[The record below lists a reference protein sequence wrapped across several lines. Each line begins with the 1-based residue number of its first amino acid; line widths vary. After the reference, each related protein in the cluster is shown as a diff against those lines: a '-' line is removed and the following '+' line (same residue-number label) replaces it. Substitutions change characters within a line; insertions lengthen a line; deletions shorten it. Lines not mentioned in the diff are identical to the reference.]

1 MSHAARPRPELP
13 ETLPILSRGKHLNPR
28 DGACVMELV
37 SVLAGERW
45 SDHPRCTHPALAE
58 LARLVNDAL
67 PEGEHV
73 ALGPIAADLVGLRPD
88 DVRVTPALVRL
99 CISAQSA
106 AGHDGWRSR
115 RLARQAERRIRAVDD
130 PLNPTWRHRAGEAVY
145 RQATARRAMIG
156 TVMYLAQ
163 GPRTRASHNL
173 RELLRRAVDLCAAF
187 QQAGP
192 QAPAEDLVAEFAA
205 PTPH

>member
-1 MSHAARPRPELP
+1 MPEVP

-67 PEGEHV
+67 PEGDHV
-73 ALGPIAADLVGLRPD
+73 LLGPVAADLVGLRPA

-106 AGHDGWRSR
+106 AGHEGWRSR
-115 RLARQAERRIRAVDD
+115 RLARQAEHRLAAVDD
-130 PLNPTWRHRAGEAVY
+130 PLDRGWRRRFGEAVY
-145 RQATARRAMIG
+145 RQTRARRAMIG

-163 GPRTRASHNL
+163 GPRGTASRNL
-173 RELLRRAVDLCAAF
+173 RDLLRRAVDLCAAL

-192 QAPAEDLVAEFAA
+192 HTPAEELVGEFAA
-205 PTPH
+205 QVQH